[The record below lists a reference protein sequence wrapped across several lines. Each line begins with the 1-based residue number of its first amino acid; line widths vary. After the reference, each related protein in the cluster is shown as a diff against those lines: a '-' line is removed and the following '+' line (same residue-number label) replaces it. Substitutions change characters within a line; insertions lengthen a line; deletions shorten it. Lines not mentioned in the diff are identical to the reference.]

1 MDRVWRWRGFACGI
15 RQSHFRTYGAVVR
28 VVGQSTNSWN
38 HALRGLLTVESKT
51 SLYIFEGT
59 QDDFEENQSSRA
71 SIVGTRIRFE
81 TNSKGTQQMS
91 RQHYTLEWLAPALA
105 FVIIILAAGQ
115 GNAQSNSRP
124 LTFRSGQSMYI
135 VAFRLQFPVVWD
147 ETQGDR
153 QREYIN
159 NDLDAERKI
168 RKRIEEW
175 NYFKVAEKLS
185 DADFVF
191 LVSLDENSI
200 EGLAIPIDAYR
211 QHFKDKFDLDALRD
225 AAIGRFLIGPL
236 KLPTL
241 SRLSDRLVQQFREK
255 IAP

>member
-1 MDRVWRWRGFACGI
+1 
-15 RQSHFRTYGAVVR
+15 
-28 VVGQSTNSWN
+28 
-38 HALRGLLTVESKT
+38 
-51 SLYIFEGT
+51 
-59 QDDFEENQSSRA
+59 
-71 SIVGTRIRFE
+71 
-81 TNSKGTQQMS
+81 MS
-91 RQHYTLEWLAPALA
+91 RQPYTLKRLAPVLA
-105 FVIIILAAGQ
+105 FVIIIVATAQ
-115 GNAQSNSRP
+115 VNAQSNSRP
-124 LTFRSGQSMYI
+124 LTFRSGQAMYI
-135 VAFRLQFPVVWD
+135 VAFRLQFPLVWD

-168 RKRIEEW
+168 RKRVEEW

-225 AAIGRFLIGPL
+225 AAFGRFLIGPL

-241 SRLSDRLVQQFREK
+241 GRLSDRLVQQFREK